1 MVGKVVGKRR
11 KRPLPDSKVNESK
24 SSQWNITVGPTTLP
38 SPAPTSASEPHS
50 KRSCLSNDWSN
61 LVQYDDQTPLDF
73 SGCTEQ
79 FLNLDLC
86 QPPET
91 MVSGDSSYLM
101 HSGLPTPSMSPPE
114 MKFLTPSELEATT
127 PNARPPSTGPVLYD
141 SSDPTLS
148 RASTF
153 YHQRPH
159 AEDDETIAIKLLAH
173 LKRLSNQERQ
183 SFNSVASLVNKTN
196 AALRRLLRS
205 DTVKNDYTCHLL
217 LTNIM
222 THLAGFCEQLMV
234 LRETATEDLIAE
246 SHLTQGDNE
255 MFLDQRSHSAQ
266 QGQLSSIVKNSIHES
281 AALCTSIGNLLK
293 RKPLNGFQV
302 LGRHESAQLDIE
314 RRLRDMVASMS

>member
-1 MVGKVVGKRR
+1 MVGKRR
-11 KRPLPDSKVNESK
+11 KRPLPDSKLSESK
-24 SSQWNITVGPTTLP
+24 GSQWNVTIGPTTLP

-50 KRSCLSNDWSN
+50 KRSCISSDWSN

-73 SGCTEQ
+73 SGCAEQ

-91 MVSGDSSYLM
+91 MASGESSYLM

-114 MKFLTPSELEATT
+114 MKFLTPSDLEATT
-127 PNARPPSTGPVLYD
+127 PNTRPPSTGPVLYD
-141 SSDPTLS
+141 NSEPILT

-159 AEDDETIAIKLLAH
+159 SEDDETIAIKLLAH
-173 LKRLSNQERQ
+173 LKRFSIQERQ
-183 SFNSVASLVNKTN
+183 SFQSVASLVNKTN

-222 THLAGFCEQLMV
+222 MHLAAFCEQLMV
-234 LRETATEDLIAE
+234 LRETPTEQDLIAQ
-246 SHLTQGDNE
+246 SALSQGEND
-255 MFLDQRSHSAQ
+255 MFFDQRSQGAQ
-266 QGQLSSIVKNSIHES
+266 QGELSAVVKNSIYES
-281 AALCTSIGNLLK
+281 ATLCTSIGNLLK

-314 RRLRDMVASMS
+314 RRLRDMVSSMS